1 MKLQVVS
8 FQNENENLMNSWI
21 SGSVSANIA
30 VWFALK
36 FFFFQS
42 NCKNLKKQNPA
53 HVV

>member
-36 FFFFQS
+36 FFFF
-42 NCKNLKKQNPA
+42 K
-53 HVV
+53 VTVRT